1 MKEETG
7 MAYITC
13 SSIEEAMKMG
23 EILVK
28 DRIAACANI
37 IPKMI
42 SLYIWKNELEKS
54 EEAVLITKILK
65 KNYAKLETRV
75 KELHSYTVPCIL
87 YYPSSAGYPP
97 YIQWMIE
104 NSA

>member
-1 MKEETG
+1 MKDEIG

-13 SSIEEAMKMG
+13 ASMEEAMKIG
-23 EILVK
+23 ENLVK
-28 DRIAACANI
+28 ERIAACANI
-37 IPKMI
+37 IPEMF
-42 SLYIWKNELEKS
+42 SLYIWKDELEKS
-54 EEAVLITKILK
+54 KETVLIAKILK
-65 KNYAKLETRV
+65 KNYTKLETKV

-87 YYPSSAGYPP
+87 YYPAAEGFPP